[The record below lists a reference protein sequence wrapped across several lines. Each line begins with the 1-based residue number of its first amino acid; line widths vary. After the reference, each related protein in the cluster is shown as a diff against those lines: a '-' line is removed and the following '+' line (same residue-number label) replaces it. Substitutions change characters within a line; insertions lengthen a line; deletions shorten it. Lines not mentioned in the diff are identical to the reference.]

1 MAIEWLNSKKRNGV
15 ATISEGA
22 ITFNTTALEPLKSF
36 LYVMIGYDREK
47 KIIAIKP
54 IDYNLS
60 QRGDIDQS
68 MMYKLSVSTSYGR
81 ITSKDVVDNIKEV
94 FNKDI
99 IDKKFMTSWDDDSST
114 LSILLNKE
122 EK

>member
-1 MAIEWLNSKKRNGV
+1 MAIEWLNSKKRGGT
-15 ATISEGA
+15 ATISNGA
-22 ITFNTTALEPLKSF
+22 ITFNTTALEPLRSY
-36 LYVMIGYDREK
+36 LYVMIGLDKDKRTVV
-47 KIIAIKP
+47 IKP

-60 QRGDIDQS
+60 QRGDVDQS
-68 MMYKLSVSTSYGR
+68 MMYKLSVSASYGR
-81 ITSKDVVDNIKEV
+81 ITSKEVVENIKEV

-99 IDKKFMTSWDDDSST
+99 INKKFLTSWDDGSSA

>member
-1 MAIEWLNSKKRNGV
+1 MAIEWLNSKKRGGT
-15 ATISEGA
+15 ATISNGA
-22 ITFNTTALEPLKSF
+22 ITFNTTALEPLRSY
-36 LYVMIGYDREK
+36 LYVMIGLDKDKRA
-47 KIIAIKP
+47 IVIKP

-60 QRGDIDQS
+60 QRGDVDQS